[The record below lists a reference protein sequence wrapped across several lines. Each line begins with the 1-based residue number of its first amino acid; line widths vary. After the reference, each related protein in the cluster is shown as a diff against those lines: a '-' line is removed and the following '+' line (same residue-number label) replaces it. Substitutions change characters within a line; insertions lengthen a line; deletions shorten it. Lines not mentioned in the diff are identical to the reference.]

1 MHLETEMSS
10 AWHHKA
16 TVRRSR
22 SLSILLS
29 LAGRMDVHRTVTTNG
44 AGRSVSDFSL
54 SNQVPHSS
62 SGKKQ
67 VPLLYL
73 CSTYVQCV
81 VVSSH

>member
-1 MHLETEMSS
+1 MHLETEMHVIGVAPQGHCSP
-10 AWHHKA
+10 
-16 TVRRSR
+16 RPL

-62 SGKKQ
+62 SEKKTSASSL
-67 VPLLYL
+67 PL
-73 CSTYVQCV
+73 
-81 VVSSH
+81 